1 MEDIYPKAIE
11 LLDQGSF
18 SVLATIIVLT
28 GSGPRGVGTKFIIM
42 EDGSYQGTI
51 GGGLLEAQV
60 LEGAK
65 AVFTTRKP
73 ARLSF
78 NLRGT
83 DVAKTDMLCGGQ
95 TQVFLEP
102 LFPGRMDQWE
112 LFNRAVEI
120 QKRGGS
126 GILLTLVDPARWKEG
141 EIPKL
146 FIESDGERIG
156 AISGFGEIEN
166 KVKNDMADLL
176 GKRQS
181 ALISYQD
188 SRGQVWEVFAEPLAS
203 EPMLYVFGGGH
214 VSSQIV
220 PLASRVG
227 FKVAVIDDR
236 LEFADPTK
244 FPEAAEVHHYPF
256 EGVIQ
261 KLHVNE
267 ASYLVI
273 VTRGHIHDKAVLSQ
287 CLKTNAKYI
296 GMIGS
301 RRKIAMVYDKLR
313 EEGCTQKDI
322 DRVYAP
328 VGLEIGAETPEEIAV
343 SIVAELISV
352 RAGRGIGVKQKQ
364 PPAPVQ

>member
-1 MEDIYPKAIE
+1 MEDIYPKAVE
-11 LLDQGSF
+11 LLDKGCF
-18 SVLATIIVLT
+18 SVLATIIALT

-42 EDGSYQGTI
+42 EDGSYEGTI
-51 GGGLLEAQV
+51 GGGRLEAQV

-65 AVFTTRKP
+65 TVFATRKP

-83 DVAKTDMLCGGQ
+83 DVAKSEMLCGGQ

-102 LFPGRMDQWE
+102 LFPERMDQRQ
-112 LFNRAVEI
+112 LFNRAMEI

-126 GILLTLVDPARWKEG
+126 GILVTLVDTARWKQG

-156 AISGFGEIEN
+156 AISGLEELEA
-166 KVKNDMADLL
+166 KVKSDMVGLL
-176 GKRQS
+176 GKRQP
-181 ALISYQD
+181 ALISYHD
-188 SRGQVWEVFAEPLAS
+188 SRGQVWEVFAEPIVS
-203 EPMLYVFGGGH
+203 EPMLYIFGGGH

-220 PLASRVG
+220 PLAKRVG
-227 FKVAVIDDR
+227 FSVAVIDDR
-236 LEFADPTK
+236 LEFADPKK

-256 EGVIQ
+256 EGVVQ
-261 KLHVNE
+261 RLPVND

-273 VTRGHIHDKAVLSQ
+273 VTRGHIHDKAVLTQ
-287 CLKTNAKYI
+287 CLKTKAKYI

-301 RRKIAMVYDKLR
+301 RRKIAMVYDKMK
-313 EEGCTQKDI
+313 EEGFTQKDI
-322 DRVYAP
+322 VRVHAP
-328 VGLEIGAETPEEIAV
+328 IGLEIGAETPEEIAV

-352 RAGRGIGVKQKQ
+352 RAGRGIGVKQK
-364 PPAPVQ
+364 

>member
-1 MEDIYPKAIE
+1 MEDMYRKAVE
-11 LLDQGSF
+11 LLDKGCF
-18 SVLATIIVLT
+18 SVLATIIALT

-42 EDGSYQGTI
+42 EDGSYEGTI

-65 AVFTTRKP
+65 AVFATRKP

-95 TQVFLEP
+95 TEVFLEP
-102 LFPGRMDQWE
+102 LYPERMDQRQ

-126 GILLTLVDPARWKEG
+126 GILATLVDIARWKEG
-141 EIPKL
+141 EIPRL
-146 FIESDGERIG
+146 FLESDGERIG
-156 AISGFGEIEN
+156 AISGLEELEN
-166 KVKNDMADLL
+166 RVKNDMAELL

-188 SRGQVWEVFAEPLAS
+188 RRGQEWEVFAEPIVS

-220 PLASRVG
+220 PLANRVG
-227 FKVAVIDDR
+227 FRVAVIDDR
-236 LEFADPTK
+236 LEFADPKK

-256 EGVIQ
+256 EGVMQ
-261 KLHVNE
+261 RLPVNE

-301 RRKIAMVYDKLR
+301 RRKIAMVYDKLK
-313 EEGCTQKDI
+313 EEGFTQKDM

-328 VGLEIGAETPEEIAV
+328 IGLEIGAETPDEIAV

-352 RAGRGIGVKQKQ
+352 RAGQGKG
-364 PPAPVQ
+364 